1 VVNEVGEQVRVS
13 RKYQV
18 VIPKSAREQAKIKP
32 GQTMTAIVKHGM
44 VTLVPVL
51 SIEELQELCR
61 GVDIDWYREEVD
73 QD

>member
-1 VVNEVGEQVRVS
+1 MGEQIIVS

-32 GQTMTAIVKHGM
+32 GQTMTAIVKNGM
-44 VTLVPVL
+44 VTLVPL
-51 SIEELQELCR
+51 YSIEELQEMFG

-73 QD
+73 YD